1 MRIQGI
7 DFRIQPFDR
16 QKHDRSG
23 FSCGIGELDQYL
35 RKQMSQDRQRSIAAP
50 FVLCREEPPDILG
63 YYTLSS
69 MSIDLGSLPE
79 ETSKKL
85 PRHPEIPATLIG
97 RLAVDLRWRN
107 MGLGEYLLLDAL
119 SRSWSQS
126 HTIGAF
132 AVIVRAKDERPRQFY
147 ARYGFRPFPDHPAHM
162 FLPMHIVKKIFSE

>member
-7 DFRIQPFDR
+7 NFRIQPFDR
-16 QKHDRSG
+16 QKHDRSS

-35 RKQMSQDRQRSIAAP
+35 QKQMSQDRRRSITAP
-50 FVLCREEPPDILG
+50 FVLCREELPDILG

-79 ETSKKL
+79 ETSKRL
-85 PRHPEIPATLIG
+85 PRYPEVPATLIG

-107 MGLGEYLLLDAL
+107 MRLGEYLLLDAL
-119 SRSWSQS
+119 SRSWKQS

-132 AVIVRAKDERPRQFY
+132 AVIVIAKDDRARQFY
-147 ARYGFRPFPDHPAHM
+147 ARYDFRPFPDHPDQM
-162 FLPMHIVKKIFSE
+162 FLPMPILKKIFSK